1 MTVPGVVPDKLSVC
15 VIDAVKVALLTAPVT
30 VLETVPSV
38 HLNVLPDTPSA
49 VDISLVLPLQ
59 KLLYGNDCAFVFVEQ
74 KMLIKKKVIP
84 NAILILDLK
93 LLKFFYFGR
102 Y

>member
-1 MTVPGVVPDKLSVC
+1 MPGFVPDKLSVC
-15 VIDAVKVALLTAPVT
+15 VIVAVKVALLTAPVT
-30 VLETVPSV
+30 VLETVPRV

-59 KLLYGNDCAFVFVEQ
+59 KLSKRPCAFVFVEQ
-74 KMLIKKKVIP
+74 KILIKKKVIP

-93 LLKFFYFGR
+93 LLKFFYLGR

>member
-1 MTVPGVVPDKLSVC
+1 MPVPVPDSVSFWLI
-15 VIDAVKVALLTAPVT
+15 VADNVALLTAPVT
-30 VLETVPSV
+30 VDETDPSV

-59 KLLYGNDCAFVFVEQ
+59 KLLYGYVCAFVFVEQ
-74 KMLIKKKVIP
+74 KILTKKKVIP

-93 LLKFFYFGR
+93 LLKFF
-102 Y
+102 

>member
-1 MTVPGVVPDKLSVC
+1 VPGFVPDKLSVC
-15 VIDAVKVALLTAPVT
+15 VIDAVNVALLTAPET

-38 HLNVLPDTPSA
+38 HLNVLPNTPSA
-49 VDISLVLPLQ
+49 VEMSLVLPLQ
-59 KLLYGNDCAFVFVEQ
+59 KLSKRPCAFVFVEQ

-93 LLKFFYFGR
+93 LLKFFYLGR